1 MWYVSISLV
10 KAYLIKI
17 WLIRSICYL
26 VNSRHADAVFETS
39 GTTEKQ
45 HKLYIRIV
53 CAQGKVQVQADAS
66 IIYISMFTSYYY
78 LQQIPEKSNVLQK
91 SHQEP
96 VVCKGHRVAG
106 CLWYACVKR
115 ISVVEI

>member
-91 SHQEP
+91 SHLGP
-96 VVCKGHRVAG
+96 DS
-106 CLWYACVKR
+106 
-115 ISVVEI
+115 I